1 MMIPFAPG
9 YARTSFGWPVVPESL
24 YWATRFYAERYKLP
38 IIISEN
44 GMSNRDA
51 PGSDGAVHDPQRI
64 AFLQNYL
71 RELKRACTEGIDVR
85 GYFLWSLMDNFEWA
99 AGYRERFGIVYVDY
113 LTQKRIAKDSASWY
127 RQVIAANGALL

>member
-1 MMIPFAPG
+1 M
-9 YARTSFGWPVVPESL
+9 PESL

-44 GMSNRDA
+44 GMSNSDA

-64 AFLQNYL
+64 AFLQSYL